1 MGGTLP
7 LGYDVQDKELI
18 INEKEAKIV
27 GYIFERY
34 LELKS
39 MAELARE

>member
-7 LGYDVQDKELI
+7 LGYDVKDKELI

-27 GYIFERY
+27 RHIFDRY
-34 LELKS
+34 LES
-39 MAELARE
+39 APA